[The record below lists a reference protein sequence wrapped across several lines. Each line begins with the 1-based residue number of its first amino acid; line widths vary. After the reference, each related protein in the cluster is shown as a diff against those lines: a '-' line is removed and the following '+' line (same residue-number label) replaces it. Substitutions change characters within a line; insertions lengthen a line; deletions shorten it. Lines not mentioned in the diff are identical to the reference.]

1 MHPFHIAA
9 TSVAFGLLIFEWQR
23 TRDSR
28 EFGIFQ
34 NWPLIAFALALVLSL
49 PSSFISLFQEHKEAL
64 ALVTQELNWLSG
76 ASLGISISIIIFSTI
91 KKISD
96 VGSVLLLVSAL
107 GVVFFYIATTE
118 LAKLADDRS
127 IPSEELSTTTLP

>member
-1 MHPFHIAA
+1 MHTFHIAA

-23 TRDSR
+23 TRNSR
-28 EFGIFQ
+28 EFSISQ

-76 ASLGISISIIIFSTI
+76 ASLGISISIIVFSTI
-91 KKISD
+91 KKVTD
-96 VGSVLLLVSAL
+96 VGSVLLLVSAF
-107 GVVFFYIATTE
+107 GIAFFYLATTK
-118 LAKLADDRS
+118 LAKLADERWM
-127 IPSEELSTTTLP
+127 PSKDQSTALP